1 MFGWKIALT
10 FKKEMLYPAYIMSH
24 DLHMRADMSWQLHIL
39 QHMIANWDS
48 IGTHQVSWVQIKSN
62 LEDEQRLSNRY
73 LEKEVGGK

>member
-1 MFGWKIALT
+1 MTSIWEQT
-10 FKKEMLYPAYIMSH
+10 WV
-24 DLHMRADMSWQLHIL
+24 DIL

-48 IGTHQVSWVQIKSN
+48 IGTLLRWVQIKSN

>member
-1 MFGWKIALT
+1 
-10 FKKEMLYPAYIMSH
+10 
-24 DLHMRADMSWQLHIL
+24 MRADMSWQLHIL

-48 IGTHQVSWVQIKSN
+48 IGTLLSWVQIKSN

>member
-1 MFGWKIALT
+1 MTSIWEQT
-10 FKKEMLYPAYIMSH
+10 WV
-24 DLHMRADMSWQLHIL
+24 DIL